1 MRLRRWFIAGGGFRR
16 QASLQV
22 DEAEAGGWGRG
33 EVEGKRVWVYYA
45 QPLPEA
51 DGGGRYLG

>member
-1 MRLRRWFIAGGGFRR
+1 
-16 QASLQV
+16 V